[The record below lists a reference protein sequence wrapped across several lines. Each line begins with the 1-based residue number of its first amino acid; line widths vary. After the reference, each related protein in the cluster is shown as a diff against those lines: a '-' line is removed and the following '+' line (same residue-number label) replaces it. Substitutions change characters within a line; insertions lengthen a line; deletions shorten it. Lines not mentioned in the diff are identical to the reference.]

1 MFEDLTTVSIAV
13 GIIFGAIILSWV
25 IGIAIKQLD
34 KRYFA
39 KTATELDN
47 VLIGSIQFPLRIAI
61 IVLGIQIAIEQIEKL
76 QEILLP
82 SIDGIFFVIY
92 LFLVYVAFYRLIGGL
107 SDWYAAEVVEKTET
121 ELDDKFLSFFRALAY
136 SILTVIVIVILL
148 GNFGIELSAL
158 VTTLGI
164 GTLAVALAAQET
176 LSDFISGF
184 MIMLDQPFSVGDRVE
199 LLDID
204 TWGDVT
210 EIGLR
215 STRILTRDN
224 RLVSVP
230 NSVIGKGLVVNYSD
244 PNTVYRVQTHVG
256 VAYGSDIDQARQVM
270 VQAIMAEEWV
280 MHEKPVEALMLE
292 FGDSAMIFRVRC
304 WIEDYIE
311 TRRVL
316 DKMNTALYKALNKAE
331 IEIPMPQRVVQLS
344 RNTLVPE
351 QADHSRL
358 SGKGQ
363 SELTSK

>member
-1 MFEDLTTVSIAV
+1 MSDDLTNVSIAV
-13 GIIFGAIILSWV
+13 GAIIGGIILSWLV
-25 IGIAIKQLD
+25 GIIIRQLD

-39 KTATELDN
+39 KTTTELDN

-61 IVLGIQIAIEQIEKL
+61 IILGVQIAITQIEKVP
-76 QEILLP
+76 ETWTAAIE
-82 SIDGIFFVIY
+82 GIFFVIY
-92 LFLVYVAFYRLIGGL
+92 LALVYVALYRLIGGL
-107 SDWYAAEVVEKTET
+107 SDWYAAEVVEQTET
-121 ELDDKFLSFFRALAY
+121 ELDDKFLSLFRALAY
-136 SILTVIVIVILL
+136 SILTVIVIIIVLR
-148 GNFGIELSAL
+148 NFGIERSAL

-184 MIMLDQPFSVGDRVE
+184 MIMLDQPFSVGDRVA

-244 PNTVYRVQTHVG
+244 PSTVYRVQTHIG
-256 VAYGSDIDQARQVM
+256 VAYGTDIDQARQVM
-270 VQAIMAEEWV
+270 VQAIKAEEWV

-292 FGDSAMIFRVRC
+292 FGDSALVFRVRC
-304 WIEDYIE
+304 WIENYIE
-311 TRRVL
+311 TRRVI
-316 DKMNTALYKALNKAE
+316 DKMNSALYKALNQAE
-331 IEIPMPQRVVQLS
+331 IIIPMPQRAVHLNQ
-344 RNTLVPE
+344 NILVPE
-351 QADHSRL
+351 QVDRPKVL
-358 SGKGQ
+358 GK
-363 SELTSK
+363 E

>member
-1 MFEDLTTVSIAV
+1 MSDDLTNISIAV
-13 GIIFGAIILSWV
+13 GAIIGGIILSWLV
-25 IGIAIKQLD
+25 GIIIRQLD

-39 KTATELDN
+39 KTTTELDN

-61 IVLGIQIAIEQIEKL
+61 IILGVQIAIAQIEKVP
-76 QEILLP
+76 ETWTAAIE
-82 SIDGIFFVIY
+82 GIFFFIY
-92 LFLVYVAFYRLIGGL
+92 LALVYVALYRLIGGL
-107 SDWYAAEVVEKTET
+107 SDWYAAEVVEQTET
-121 ELDDKFLSFFRALAY
+121 ELDDKFLSLFRALAY
-136 SILTVIVIVILL
+136 SILTVIVIIIFL
-148 GNFGIELSAL
+148 GNFGIEPSAL

-184 MIMLDQPFSVGDRVE
+184 MIMLDQPFTVGDRVA

-244 PNTVYRVQTHVG
+244 PSTVYRVQTHIG
-256 VAYGSDIDQARQVM
+256 VAYGTDIDQARQVM
-270 VQAIMAEEWV
+270 VQAIKAEEWV

-292 FGDSAMIFRVRC
+292 FGDSALIFRVRC
-304 WIEDYIE
+304 WIENYIE
-311 TRRVL
+311 TRRVI
-316 DKMNTALYKALNKAE
+316 DKMNTALYKALNQSK
-331 IEIPMPQRVVQLS
+331 IEIPMPQRAVHLN

-351 QADHSRL
+351 QVDHSKV
-358 SGKGQ
+358 SGT
-363 SELTSK
+363 E